1 MHVRRTR
8 ENFDMRMKYL
18 AATCGMALV
27 LCAPAAPAISAPAAT
42 PATAVASDLKPDPAV
57 RFGVLPNGMH
67 YEIMRNATPP
77 HNASLRLRMDVGSM
91 YEREDQ
97 RGLAH
102 FIEHMVLNGTTHVPE
117 GEFVKRLERAGLKF
131 GPDTNATTEFQQ
143 TVYML
148 DLPETDAG
156 TIDTALFLLREATGE
171 ATFAPDAIDRE
182 RGVVLSEERTRATP
196 QLRNAEDELG
206 YLLKGDVLPTRMPI
220 GSTEIIRTAP
230 HDKFV
235 EFYNA
240 YYRPERATL
249 VAVGD
254 FDVDQMEAKIR
265 AQFGGWQ
272 GRGKAGPELPAAKIA
287 ARSEESR
294 IFSEDGVANRV
305 SLAWVTPPDLRADS
319 RTVREERLI
328 PALGL
333 AILNRRFS
341 RLAES
346 GDAPFIVALAARQ
359 EQARRAE
366 VTQILA
372 LAKPGQWKQAVAA
385 VEQEQRRALQFGFT
399 QAELEREMTNLR
411 AGLTTAVAGA
421 GTRLTPHLAQLLVA
435 DVDRQGVFT
444 TPAET
449 LAEFDEAVRGLTA
462 QQVTDATRKL
472 FAEGGPL
479 VYLTSPTPV
488 DGGEDALRTAF
499 DDSHKLPVTAGT
511 IQQAKAWPYQS
522 FGPVGA
528 AVEQRELAALGATAV
543 RFANG
548 VRLTVK
554 HTDFAKDQILVSVR
568 VGNGLLDLSPADA
581 GKVWAFSAGAYTLGG
596 LGKIGAED
604 LQQALT
610 SKVYGMNFGLGENG
624 FTLGGRTRPADLA
637 TQLQVLAAY
646 ATDPGYKP
654 IGWNRLRSLSATI
667 HDQLASTPGG
677 VVNRDLGGLIHAG
690 DPRFVTPSRDEM
702 AASSI
707 EAAKALIAR
716 PLSTGPIEITMVG
729 DVSVEEAIR
738 QVGATFGA
746 LPPRKAAPVPTAA
759 LHTAFP
765 APGLVRETHN
775 GRADQGLAFIA
786 WPTTDFYSDVRRAR
800 TLNVLA
806 EVLQLRLIDE
816 IREKQGTTY
825 SPQAAHDPSQTFPGY
840 GYMAAQIEAPPEKLD
855 GFLTD
860 AARIAADLRD
870 HPITTDELERA
881 RKPLIE
887 NLLRQQANNGWWLA
901 ELSDVQSKPQA
912 ADAIAT
918 MLGQYKSVTAADVQA
933 AARRYLVDAA
943 SWKLEVVPAAKT
955 AAVTT
960 PAAPASSATAK

>member
-1 MHVRRTR
+1 
-8 ENFDMRMKYL
+8 MKYL

-27 LCAPAAPAISAPAAT
+27 LCVPAVAATSAPAA
-42 PATAVASDLKPDPAV
+42 AAASDLKPDPSV

-67 YEIMRNATPP
+67 YEIMHNATPP

-156 TIDTALFLLREATGE
+156 TIDTALFMLREATGE

-220 GSTEIIRTAP
+220 GSTDVIRTAN

-249 VAVGD
+249 IAVGD

-272 GRGKAGPELPAAKIA
+272 GRGKPGAELPAPQVA

-305 SLAWVTPPDLRADS
+305 SLAWVTPPDLREDS
-319 RTVREERLI
+319 RAVREEHVI

-333 AILNRRFS
+333 AILNRRLS

-346 GDAPFIVALAARQ
+346 GDAPFVAAVAVRQ

-366 VTQILA
+366 VTQIFA
-372 LAKPGQWKQAVAA
+372 IAKPGQWKQATAA
-385 VEQEQRRALQFGFT
+385 IEQEQRRALQFGFT
-399 QAELEREMTNLR
+399 QAELDREVTEAR
-411 AGLTTAVAGA
+411 AALTTAVAGA
-421 GTRLTPHLAQLLVA
+421 DTRQTPHLAQLLVA
-435 DVDRQGVFT
+435 KVDGHGIFT
-444 TPAET
+444 TPAEG
-449 LAEFDEAVRGLTA
+449 LAEFDQWVHGLTA
-462 QQVTDATRKL
+462 QQVTEATRKL
-472 FAEGGPL
+472 FAAGGPL

-488 DGGEDALRTAF
+488 QGGEAAVRTAF
-499 DDSHKLPVTAGT
+499 DDSRKAPVTAGT
-511 IQQAKAWPYQS
+511 IQQAMTWPYQS
-522 FGPVGA
+522 FGPAGA
-528 AVEQRELAALGATAV
+528 PVERRELAALGATAV

-554 HTDFAKDQILVSVR
+554 HTDFAKDQILVSAR
-568 VGNGLLDLSPADA
+568 IGNGLLDLPAADA
-581 GKVWAFSAGAYTLGG
+581 RKAWAFSAGAYTLGG
-596 LGKIGAED
+596 LGKLGAED
-604 LQQALT
+604 IQQALT

-646 ATDPGYKP
+646 VTDPGYKP
-654 IGWNRLRSLSATI
+654 TGWNRLRSMSATI

-677 VVNRDLGGLIHAG
+677 VANRDLSGLLHAG

-702 AASSI
+702 ASSSI
-707 EAAKALIAR
+707 EAAKALVAR
-716 PLSTGPIEITMVG
+716 PLSTEPIEITIVG
-729 DVSVEEAIR
+729 DVSVDEAIR

-746 LPPRKAAPVPTAA
+746 LPPRKEAPLPATA

-786 WPTTDFYSDVRRAR
+786 WPTADFYSDVRRAR

-825 SPQAAHDPSQTFPGY
+825 SPAAGHEPSETFPGY
-840 GYMAAQIEAPPEKLD
+840 GYMAARIEAPPEKLD

-870 HPITTDELERA
+870 HPVTADELERA

-887 NLLRQQANNGWWLA
+887 NLLRQQANNAWWLA
-901 ELSDVQSKPQA
+901 ELSDIQSKPKA
-912 ADAIAT
+912 AEAIAT
-918 MLGQYKSVTAADVQA
+918 MLDQYRAVTAADLQE
-933 AARRYLVDAA
+933 AARRYLVDAKA
-943 SWKLEVVPAAKT
+943 WKLEVVPAAK
-955 AAVTT
+955 AAAATT
-960 PAAPASSATAK
+960 PAATVSSATAK